1 MSSPPAGGRRNVND
15 NRSPLG
21 NLPTVFPPQADCILI
36 RKRKA
41 KKKKKKNHAGIVA
54 IPILKTGK
62 LRSASL
68 EPGDVK
74 GKQGGG
80 LGLEQ
85 RTGVLD

>member
-1 MSSPPAGGRRNVND
+1 MTAA
-15 NRSPLG
+15 PLWVICQ
-21 NLPTVFPPQADCILI
+21 PCSCHRLI
-36 RKRKA
+36 ASLLKNERQKR
-41 KKKKKKNHAGIVA
+41 KKKNHAGIVV
-54 IPILKTGK
+54 IPVLKAGK

-85 RTGVLD
+85 RIGVLD

>member
-1 MSSPPAGGRRNVND
+1 MTAA
-15 NRSPLG
+15 PLWVICQ
-21 NLPTVFPPQADCILI
+21 PCSHHRLI
-36 RKRKA
+36 ASLLENERQ
-41 KKKKKKNHAGIVA
+41 KKKKKKNHAGIVV